1 MENRCTKC
9 GGELISG
16 TLRSRANLYPSCFT
30 PLEDL
35 NRISARNLDVLCD
48 LCTRCALRRQRT
60 DSGGIENLR
69 VEDLGKLQKR

>member
-16 TLRSRANLYPSCFT
+16 TLRSRANLFPSCFT

-48 LCTRCALRRQRT
+48 LCTRCG
-60 DSGGIENLR
+60 SIENLR
-69 VEDLGKLQKR
+69 VEELGKLRKG